1 MASLCLHFLLDICY
15 SYRLV
20 NSRTLFRPILSVIV
34 SITKFSILIGSAR
47 AYLSRNWRAI
57 TQVSNYRYPIITSC
71 NWTPVI
77 GHLRHSHANHVQING
92 FFLVVFLLG
101 SFLLFIKAIE
111 HIFDFFHTKEV
122 PKEYLTSNFVI
133 DTIN

>member
-57 TQVSNYRYPIITSC
+57 TRVSNYRYPIITSC
-71 NWTPVI
+71 NWIPVI
-77 GHLRHSHANHVQING
+77 GHLRHSHVSHVQVNG
-92 FFLVVFLLG
+92 FFLAVFQ
-101 SFLLFIKAIE
+101 LFIKEIE

-122 PKEYLTSNFVI
+122 LKEYLTSNFVI